1 VTSELLRAH
10 DVSVGYGDAPL
21 LRHVDLHVGRGEC
34 IALIGSNGVGKST
47 LLKTIAGLLRPHS
60 GSISW
65 EGRDLT
71 ALSAADR
78 VRCGITL
85 VPEGKHLFRGM
96 SVRDNLLMGAYT
108 RSDRQQ
114 AERDLERMF
123 ALFPALRGKAARIAG
138 TLSGGEQQMC
148 SLGRGLMTRPKLL
161 MVDELSLGLSPVVTA
176 ELLALMAGLVRDGL
190 SVVVVE
196 QDVLASLT
204 LAHRAYVIGAGR
216 VLREGRGT
224 DLIAD
229 PAIRKA
235 YVGL

>member
-1 VTSELLRAH
+1 VTSELLRVH
-10 DVSVGYGDAPL
+10 DVSVGYGDVPL

-34 IALIGSNGVGKST
+34 VALIGSNGAGKST
-47 LLKTIAGLLRPHS
+47 LLKTIAGLLRPQW

-71 ALSAADR
+71 AMSAAAR
-78 VRCGITL
+78 VRCGIAL

-96 SVRDNLLMGAYT
+96 SVRDNLLMGAYART
-108 RSDRQQ
+108 DRQLV
-114 AERDLERMF
+114 EHDLERMF
-123 ALFPALRGKAARIAG
+123 ALFPALQGKAARIAG

-161 MVDELSLGLSPVVTA
+161 MVDELSLGLSPVVAA
-176 ELLALMAGLVRDGL
+176 ELLALMAGLVKDGL
-190 SVVVVE
+190 SVIVVE
-196 QDVLASLT
+196 QDVVASLR
-204 LAHRAYVIGAGR
+204 LAHRAYVIGAGQ